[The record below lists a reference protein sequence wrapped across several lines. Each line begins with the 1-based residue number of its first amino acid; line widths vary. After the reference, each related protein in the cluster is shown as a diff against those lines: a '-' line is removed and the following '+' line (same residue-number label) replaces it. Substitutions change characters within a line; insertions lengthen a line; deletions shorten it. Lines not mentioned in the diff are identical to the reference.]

1 MTLYNNVI
9 KKEQIDN
16 RIIRKFHVENFDLN
30 KENHHQ
36 ENLTYIDTNDL
47 MDEIYEKEKQILDE
61 ALIQAETIKS
71 EAEQE
76 GYTTGF
82 NTGNEEGYKE
92 GYKKALEEIQ
102 IEKKEATKLII
113 EAQKIKNEIIGSME
127 AEVIN
132 LVTSISEKIT
142 RIAVYNNDEKIIP
155 MIKNALSDINNRERI
170 IIRVNPINIQLLKNK
185 EDDFLKICP
194 AAIFTFLEDNS
205 LNELDCILDSEN
217 EVLDLNIENQIKN
230 IILAFQEKR

>member
-16 RIIRKFHVENFDLN
+16 RIIRKFHVENFDSSQ
-30 KENHHQ
+30 ENHHQ
-36 ENLTYIDTNDL
+36 ESSTYVDTNDL
-47 MDEIYEKEKQILDE
+47 IDEIYEKEKQILDE
-61 ALIQAETIKS
+61 ALVEAKKIKS
-71 EAEQE
+71 DAEKE
-76 GYTTGF
+76 GYKIGF
-82 NTGNEEGYKE
+82 DSGNEEGYKQ
-92 GYKKALEEIQ
+92 GYEKALEQIQ
-102 IEKKEATKLII
+102 IEKKAATKLIV
-113 EAQKIKNEIIGSME
+113 EAQKIKNEIISSME
-127 AEVIN
+127 EEVIN

-142 RIAVYNNDEKIIP
+142 RISVYNNDEKIIP

-170 IIRVNPINIQLLKNK
+170 IIRVNSINIQLLKNK

-194 AAIFTFLEDNS
+194 SAIFTFLEDNS